1 MAKRKF
7 LVVAGQS
14 NATAIGD
21 APTWEDEHPTIALRS
36 PLVTLGRAPQFS
48 EAAPYAELWTMPATF
63 AGGQQTGWL
72 GDGTPASSWQSF
84 DIRGKVVPAV
94 RFLTFYNPTPSYLNL
109 GSGQTV
115 TYPGQGTILAA
126 ASGNVLTTSV
136 VWQYNNAG
144 LVLTRLRTGT
154 THTIQA
160 GWSAPTTVVTVS
172 PPMIPPPEPGEVF
185 SYVPTG
191 GASSTTS
198 EVKLVQR
205 FGGLNDIG
213 TLLDGPPIAAAD
225 APGYHFCEVRKI
237 AKVSGFGPA
246 RASCRSRFPFVGQPV
261 IFGVGII
268 GFVIVTATNTGTETL
283 TMSAPIPV
291 DTVLVFPSLGAGTA
305 PGGITFDSVRYYV
318 VYSVGNDIRVSL
330 TQGGTPV
337 DLTSAHVGLVYV
349 TYALPSGITS
359 GAIYYVT
366 RVGKEDETQS
376 ISAFAAGTITAS
388 ALEHGLMENERIRFA
403 GTPLP
408 PELTAGVDYY
418 VKVTAFNTFSVS
430 ATRGGPA
437 IVTSAATGGATFVR
451 QEGSFHFFFS
461 ATPGGAEVVLNDT
474 AGNGDATET
483 GTRVQFSQQFRGSL
497 TGMTLRALTGPNA
510 GQSVPLGDI
519 YFDVVNGTSVVKLG
533 SPFVSAPT
541 TGDTYTIEPPKVN
554 GKDVPFHKWAYFL
567 PWCPFEGGAK
577 YHGPFGSAASLAET
591 VGAEIFLELP
601 DAWPQ
606 EQVRIAGRAPLTP
619 KLNYGSRYYTEKS
632 NGAQVFLSLTY
643 GGGPIFGTSV
653 VAPPVNASSILL
665 RQEGKTNP
673 YPPGFNYP
681 NHNIVVSGYQPFDG
695 PGLMNAPRMGFA
707 AGLAVS
713 LAEYYGEPIN
723 VVQLAVGGTNIG
735 HTDVMPAAY
744 NLSASNWFDV
754 KQLLSWAPTDL
765 NSIFA
770 RFLDTLDAAKLAFEA
785 VGDEGEC
792 IGIVWVQGEGDASF
806 EELANRYEVNAR
818 RLKTA
823 MRQAIK
829 DRGMFSR
836 PTEELRWIDPHC
848 QTTPDAWPFAAI
860 VNAAKDALIAE
871 DPYSATFE
879 QQDLERLSDLNGPTD
894 SVHYSGAGM
903 TELERRAY
911 AAILSIGEGS
921 TEVEIA
927 NLALSLIGEPAKV
940 FSLDPA
946 VDQSAQAAECAK
958 FLPIAR
964 DTILETYAWSF
975 ATKLVNLTETTK
987 DAIRSDWTFAYLL
1000 PPDLLSPLEVLPQGS
1015 STDVAAPTELVP
1027 AWRAPMASVH
1037 PARNGYPYA
1046 IEKDAIGRSVLYTN
1060 VANAR
1065 LRYNQRVTA
1074 ATVVPVKFKL
1084 AVARKLAAL
1093 IAGQFLKGEAGAA
1106 LAQRLDM
1113 GAKMEAGDAAA
1124 TDANRRQNRPFWP
1137 QQGAWDRS

>member
-63 AGGQQTGWL
+63 AGGPQTGWL
-72 GDGTPASSWQSF
+72 GDGTAAGKWQSF

-115 TYPGQGTILAA
+115 TYPGQGSILTVT
-126 ASGNVLTTSV
+126 SGATFTTSV
-136 VWQYNNAG
+136 VWQYSNAG

-160 GWSAPTTVVTVS
+160 GWSAPTNTVTVS
-172 PPMIPPPEPGEVF
+172 PPMVPPPEPGEVF

-191 GASSTTS
+191 GTGSTTS

-213 TLLDGPPIAAAD
+213 TLLDAAPIGAAD
-225 APGYHFCEVRKI
+225 APGYHVCEVRKV
-237 AKVSGFGPA
+237 AKLSGFGPA
-246 RASCRSRFPFVGQPV
+246 RASCRTRFPFVGQPV

-268 GFVIVTATNTGTETL
+268 GFVFVTATNTATETL
-283 TMSAPIPV
+283 TMSAPIPL
-291 DTVLVFPSLGAGTA
+291 DTVLVFPSAASGTA
-305 PGGITFDSVRYYV
+305 PGGITFDSVYYV

-330 TQGGTPV
+330 EQGGTPV
-337 DLTSAHVGLVYV
+337 DLTAAHVGVVYV
-349 TYALPSGITS
+349 AYALPSGITS
-359 GAIYYVT
+359 GALYYVT
-366 RVGKEDETQS
+366 RVGKEDETQTL
-376 ISAFAAGTITAS
+376 SAIAAGGFTPSI
-388 ALEHGLMENERIRFA
+388 LEHGLIENERVRFA

-408 PELTAGVDYY
+408 PEITAGVDYF
-418 VKVTAFNTFSVS
+418 VKVTGFNSFSVS
-430 ATRGGPA
+430 ATRGGTA
-437 IVTSAATGGATFVR
+437 IVTSNVGGGATYTR
-451 QEGSFHFFFS
+451 EEASFHFFFS
-461 ATPGGAEVVLNDT
+461 ATPGGAEVVLNDDPE
-474 AGNGDATET
+474 NGDATET
-483 GTRVQFSQQFRGSL
+483 GTRVQFPQQFRGSL
-497 TGMTLRALTGPNA
+497 TGMTLRAITGPNA

-519 YFDVVNGTSVVKLG
+519 YFDVVAGKSVVKLG
-533 SPFVSAPT
+533 SPFLSLPT
-541 TGDTYTIEPPKVN
+541 AGDTYAIEPPKVN

-577 YHGPFGSAASLAET
+577 YHGPFASSPSLAEGPG
-591 VGAEIFLELP
+591 VEIFLNLP

-606 EQVRIAGRAPLTP
+606 EQVRIAGRAALTP
-619 KLNYGSRYYTEKS
+619 KLNYGKRYYTEKS
-632 NGAQVFLSLTY
+632 NGAAVFLSTTY
-643 GGGPIFGTSV
+643 GGSAIFGTTT
-653 VAPPVNASSILL
+653 VAAPTDASSILL

-707 AGLAVS
+707 AGLAVA
-713 LAEYYGEPIN
+713 LAEYYGEPMH

-744 NLSASNWFDV
+744 NQSASNWFDV
-754 KQLLSWAPTDL
+754 KQLLSWAPTDV

-792 IGIVWVQGEGDASF
+792 VGIVWVQGEGDASF

-836 PTEELRWIDPHC
+836 PIEELRWIDPHC
-848 QTTPDAWPFAAI
+848 QTTPEAWPFAAT
-860 VNAAKDALIAE
+860 VNAAKDVLIAE

-911 AAILSIGEGS
+911 AAFLSIGEGS
-921 TEVEIA
+921 TDVEIA

-940 FSLDPA
+940 FSLDPT
-946 VDQSAQAAECAK
+946 VDQSAQAAECSK

-964 DTILETYAWSF
+964 DSILESFSWSF
-975 ATKLVNLTETTK
+975 ATKLVDLVETTK
-987 DAIRSDWTFAYLL
+987 DAIRTDWAHAYLL
-1000 PPDLLSPLEVLPQGS
+1000 PPDLMAPLEVLPQGS
-1015 STDVAAPTELVP
+1015 STESVTPTELVP
-1027 AWRAPMASVH
+1027 LWRSPMASVQT
-1037 PARNGYPYA
+1037 ARNGYPYVV
-1046 IEKDAIGRSVLYTN
+1046 EKDAIGRTVLFTN
-1060 VANAR
+1060 IENAR

-1074 ATVVPVKFKL
+1074 ATVVPTKFKL

-1113 GAKMEAGDAAA
+1113 GARMEAGDAAA
-1124 TDANRRQNRPFWP
+1124 TDANRRQSRPFWP
-1137 QQGAWDRS
+1137 GQGAWDRS